1 MKKIISALMSVS
13 TLALLTG
20 CGAAGAQGAVDS
32 KAGMWSSF
40 GMIAIMFVFMYFLM
54 IRPENKRKK
63 QADEM
68 RSNIEV
74 GDKITTIGGLV
85 GRVVHVTSDRIT
97 FETSEDRVRIE
108 ILKGAVSS
116 NDGKGSKESLTAK
129 RSLPSLPVP
138 DPFAHKQYPLR
149 HSMNYHTSLRGCFFV

>member
-1 MKKIISALMSVS
+1 MKAKKFFSALASVS
-13 TLALLTG
+13 TLALLSG
-20 CGAAGAQGAVDS
+20 CAGGGAEGAADP
-32 KAGMWSSF
+32 KAGLFSSLF
-40 GMIAIMFVFMYFLM
+40 MVALMFVFMYVFM

-97 FETSEDRVRIE
+97 FETGEDRVRIE
-108 ILKGAVSS
+108 IVKGAVSS
-116 NDGKGSKESLTAK
+116 NDGKGNKEKFDSEEVIDPSK
-129 RSLPSLPVP
+129 
-138 DPFAHKQYPLR
+138 
-149 HSMNYHTSLRGCFFV
+149 N

>member
-1 MKKIISALMSVS
+1 MKAKKLFSALASVS
-13 TLALLTG
+13 VLALLSG
-20 CGAAGAQGAVDS
+20 CATAAADGAANP
-32 KAGMWSSF
+32 KAGIWSSL
-40 GMIAIMFVFMYFLM
+40 GMVALMFVFMYVFM

-85 GRVVHVTSDRIT
+85 GRVVHVTSDRVT
-97 FETSEDRVRIE
+97 FETGEDRVRIE

-116 NDGKGSKESLTAK
+116 NDGKGSKEKFDSEETVTESA
-129 RSLPSLPVP
+129 
-138 DPFAHKQYPLR
+138 
-149 HSMNYHTSLRGCFFV
+149 RG

>member
-1 MKKIISALMSVS
+1 MKAKKFFSALASVS
-13 TLALLTG
+13 TLALLSG
-20 CGAAGAQGAVDS
+20 CAGAGAEGAADP
-32 KAGMWSSF
+32 KAGLFSSLF
-40 GMIAIMFVFMYFLM
+40 MVALMFVFMYVFM

-97 FETSEDRVRIE
+97 FETGEDRVRIE
-108 ILKGAVSS
+108 IVKGAVSS
-116 NDGKGSKESLTAK
+116 NDGKGNKEKFDSEEVIDPSK
-129 RSLPSLPVP
+129 
-138 DPFAHKQYPLR
+138 
-149 HSMNYHTSLRGCFFV
+149 N

>member
-1 MKKIISALMSVS
+1 MKKTVSALMSVS
-13 TLALLTG
+13 TLALLSG
-20 CGAAGAQGAVDS
+20 CGASAAAGAPDAKSGLLPSLAMV
-32 KAGMWSSF
+32 AL
-40 GMIAIMFVFMYFLM
+40 MFVFMYVFM

-97 FETSEDRVRIE
+97 FETGEDRVRIE

-116 NDGKGSKESLTAK
+116 NDGKGSKEKFDSEEVITEST
-129 RSLPSLPVP
+129 RS
-138 DPFAHKQYPLR
+138 
-149 HSMNYHTSLRGCFFV
+149 